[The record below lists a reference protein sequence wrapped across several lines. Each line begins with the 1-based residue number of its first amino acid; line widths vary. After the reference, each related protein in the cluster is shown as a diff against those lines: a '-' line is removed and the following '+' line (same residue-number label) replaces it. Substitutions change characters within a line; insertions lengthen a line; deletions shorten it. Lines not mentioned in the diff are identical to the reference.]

1 MIRTLRQ
8 QKRTGATAATLR
20 RVQIGNALSAFGS
33 GFTVPYMY
41 VYVDQVR
48 GLGSMT
54 AWLMFT
60 VFALAALAVLP
71 FSGRGIDRWGP
82 RPVLVVG
89 AVTAALGAFAFGHA
103 TGSPHILAAAFLFGA
118 GVTTVQPALA
128 TMIVRCS
135 TPATRSHA
143 FALQFTLVNLG
154 MGIGAMIGGQI
165 VDVNRPSSLTLLFS
179 IEGLMFLVLAA
190 VVGSVR
196 IPAAG
201 FAPVPAKAQAK
212 GQTQVE
218 ASARTGSAPAGSGS
232 GFRALFADK
241 AMIRVCLLAGLIFF
255 TCYGQFESGVA
266 AYATTV
272 VGTSPSVLGLALGA
286 NTLVIVLVQMIVV
299 RITARRRRSA
309 AIAGT
314 GLVWLA
320 AWVMAAVAGLIHADA
335 VAATVAMVSVYAL
348 FGIGEALLAPTL
360 GPIIADLAPAR
371 QLGTYNAAF
380 ALVKQVAVAMGPAAG
395 VLLVGAGAS
404 AAYLLVMAGCTV
416 LIVVMALR
424 LRHRLTPLQDNAVHP
439 ERIVAGSEGAP
450 RPVPAYQP
458 AA

>member
-1 MIRTLRQ
+1 MTRTLRQ
-8 QKRTGATAATLR
+8 QKQAGQFRSNGQNGTAAATLR
-20 RVQIGNALSAFGS
+20 RVQLGNALSAFGS
-33 GFTVPYMY
+33 GFTVPYMF

-71 FSGRGIDRWGP
+71 FSGRGIDRYGP
-82 RPVLVVG
+82 RPVLIAG

-165 VDVNRPSSLTLLFS
+165 VNVDRPSSLTLLFT
-179 IEGLMFLVLAA
+179 IEALMFLVLAA
-190 VVGSVR
+190 VTGSVR
-196 IPAAG
+196 IPAAPVAA
-201 FAPVPAKAQAK
+201 APTARAAGGDQA
-212 GQTQVE
+212 
-218 ASARTGSAPAGSGS
+218 APARS
-232 GFRALFADK
+232 GFPALLRDK
-241 AMIRVCLLAGLIFF
+241 AMVRVCLLAGLIFF

-266 AYATTV
+266 AYATSV
-272 VGTSPSVLGLALGA
+272 VGTSPSTLGFALGA
-286 NTLVIVLVQMIVV
+286 NTLVIVLLQMLVV

-309 AIAGT
+309 AIAAT
-314 GLVWLA
+314 GLVWLG
-320 AWVMAAVAGLIHADA
+320 AWAMAGLAGLIRGDA
-335 VAATVAMVSVYAL
+335 MVATVAMVSVYAL
-348 FGIGEALLAPTL
+348 FGVGEALLAPTL
-360 GPIIADLAPAR
+360 GPIVADLAPAR
-371 QLGTYNAAF
+371 LLGTYNAAF

-404 AAYLLVMAGCTV
+404 GAYLLVMAGCTV
-416 LIVVMALR
+416 LIMVLALR
-424 LRHRLTPLQDNAVHP
+424 LRHQLTPVQDNAAHP
-439 ERIVAGSEGAP
+439 ERVVAASTPLP
-450 RPVPAYQP
+450 RPRADLQSVA
-458 AA
+458 